1 MIISISACMAGAVCG
16 DHCSPISDTTIMS
29 SAGAQCIH
37 LNHVTTQIPYAMTVA
52 VVSFFTFLVA
62 GFAKSALVSLIFG
75 VVILCM
81 GLMAM
86 RRRNISE

>member
-1 MIISISACMAGAVCG
+1 
-16 DHCSPISDTTIMS
+16 
-29 SAGAQCIH
+29 
-37 LNHVTTQIPYAMTVA
+37 LTVA

-62 GFAKSALVSLIFG
+62 GFAKSALVSFIFG

>member
-1 MIISISACMAGAVCG
+1 
-16 DHCSPISDTTIMS
+16 MS

-52 VVSFFTFLVA
+52 VVSFFTYVVA
-62 GFAKSALVSLIFG
+62 GFSKSALVSLIFG

-86 RRRNISE
+86 RRRDLQK

>member
-1 MIISISACMAGAVCG
+1 
-16 DHCSPISDTTIMS
+16 
-29 SAGAQCIH
+29 
-37 LNHVTTQIPYAMTVA
+37 MTVA

-62 GFAKSALVSLIFG
+62 GFAKNALVSLIFG

-86 RRRNISE
+86 RRRNLGKIGE